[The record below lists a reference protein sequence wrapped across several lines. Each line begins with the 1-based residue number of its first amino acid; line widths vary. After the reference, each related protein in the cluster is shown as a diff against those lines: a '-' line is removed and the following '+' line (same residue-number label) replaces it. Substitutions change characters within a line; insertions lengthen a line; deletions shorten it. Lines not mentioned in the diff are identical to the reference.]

1 MSNYKMERSLKT
13 RHVSMIAIGGAIGTG
28 LFVATGGVISQAGPG
43 GAILAYAIIGVMLY
57 FLMNAV
63 GELSS
68 AYPLS
73 GAFSAFA
80 TRFIHPSFGF
90 VLGWLY
96 IAICILVAS
105 VDIVVTANVI
115 SFWEWSQF
123 LTPLEWSIAFFLLIF
138 LLNIFTVRAYGE
150 AEYWLSFIKVFMIIV
165 FVILGFLMIFGILG
179 GHTYGFENFTYKEA
193 PFVGGIS
200 GFVGVLL
207 IAGFSV
213 GGTEQVAI
221 TAGESEDP
229 AKSMPKAVKQVFWRI
244 LLFYIGSI
252 VVISAIIPYTD
263 PLLLNESGSV
273 LQSPFTIVFNRI
285 GISFAASVINA
296 VILTSLLSA
305 ANSMLYT
312 TSRLFYSL
320 AESGQAP
327 KILAKI
333 NKKTRAPLI
342 SVIVTCAVIL
352 GIVIFA
358 NYNDGAVFYILNL
371 LGALVLIIWFS
382 NIWAMFRVRKAIKLQ
397 DKNIDEILPYK
408 AKGYPYGQ
416 YIVVAI
422 LLFLFIG
429 SGAANIIDNNPMGLV
444 NHFLPYVVLFVIF
457 LVHKWVTK
465 SKLVDLSTVDLMQK
479 DG

>member
-138 LLNIFTVRAYGE
+138 SLNIFTVRAYGE

-229 AKSMPKAVKQVFWRI
+229 AKSMPKAVNQVFWRI

-397 DKNIDEILPYK
+397 DKNMDEILPYK

-429 SGAANIIDNNPMGLV
+429 SGATNIIDYNPTGLV
-444 NHFLPYVVLFVIF
+444 NHFLPYVVLLVIF

-465 SKLVDLSTVDLMQK
+465 SKLVDLNKVDLTQK

>member
-123 LTPLEWSIAFFLLIF
+123 LSPLEWSIAFFLLIF

-229 AKSMPKAVKQVFWRI
+229 AKSMPKAVNQVFWRI

-352 GIVIFA
+352 GVVIFA

-416 YIVVAI
+416 YIVIAI

-429 SGAANIIDNNPMGLV
+429 SGAANIIDYNPMGLV
-444 NHFLPYVVLFVIF
+444 NHFLPYIVLVVIF
-457 LVHKWVTK
+457 LVHKWMTK
-465 SKLVDLSTVDLMQK
+465 SKLVDLNKVDLTQK

>member
-1 MSNYKMERSLKT
+1 MERSLKT

-123 LTPLEWSIAFFLLIF
+123 LSPLEWSIAFFLLIF

-213 GGTEQVAI
+213 VGTEQVAI
-221 TAGESEDP
+221 TAVESECP
-229 AKSMPKAVKQVFWRI
+229 SESMPKAVNQVFLRI

-252 VVISAIIPYTD
+252 VVISAIIPYND
-263 PLLLNESGSV
+263 PLLLNQSGSV

-305 ANSMLYT
+305 ANSMLY
-312 TSRLFYSL
+312 
-320 AESGQAP
+320 
-327 KILAKI
+327 KIG
-333 NKKTRAPLI
+333 RA
-342 SVIVTCAVIL
+342 SC
-352 GIVIFA
+352 
-358 NYNDGAVFYILNL
+358 
-371 LGALVLIIWFS
+371 
-382 NIWAMFRVRKAIKLQ
+382 RV
-397 DKNIDEILPYK
+397 
-408 AKGYPYGQ
+408 G
-416 YIVVAI
+416 V
-422 LLFLFIG
+422 
-429 SGAANIIDNNPMGLV
+429 
-444 NHFLPYVVLFVIF
+444 
-457 LVHKWVTK
+457 
-465 SKLVDLSTVDLMQK
+465 
-479 DG
+479 

>member
-43 GAILAYAIIGVMLY
+43 GAVLAYAIIGVMLY

-138 LLNIFTVRAYGE
+138 SLNIFTVRAYGE

-229 AKSMPKAVKQVFWRI
+229 AKSMPKAVNQVFWRI

-429 SGAANIIDNNPMGLV
+429 SGATNIIDYNPTGLV
-444 NHFLPYVVLFVIF
+444 NHFLPYVVLLVIF

-465 SKLVDLSTVDLMQK
+465 SKLVDLNKVDLTQK

>member
-96 IAICILVAS
+96 IAICILVSS

-123 LTPLEWSIAFFLLIF
+123 LTPLEWSIAFFLFIF
-138 LLNIFTVRAYGE
+138 SLNIFTVRAYGE

-179 GHTYGFENFTYKEA
+179 GHTYGFENLTYKEA

-229 AKSMPKAVKQVFWRI
+229 AKSMPKAVNQVFWRI

-342 SVIVTCAVIL
+342 SIIVTCAVIL

-416 YIVVAI
+416 YIVIAI

-429 SGAANIIDNNPMGLV
+429 SGVANIIDYNPTGLV
-444 NHFLPYVVLFVIF
+444 NHFLPYVVLLVIF

-465 SKLVDLSTVDLMQK
+465 SKLVDLNKVDLTQK

>member
-123 LTPLEWSIAFFLLIF
+123 LSPLEWSIAFFLLIF

-221 TAGESEDP
+221 TAGESENP
-229 AKSMPKAVKQVFWRI
+229 AKSMPKAVNQVFWRI

-252 VVISAIIPYTD
+252 VVISAIIPYND
-263 PLLLNESGSV
+263 PLLLNQSGSV

-352 GIVIFA
+352 GVVIFA

-416 YIVVAI
+416 YIVIAI

-429 SGAANIIDNNPMGLV
+429 SGAANIIDYNPMGLV
-444 NHFLPYVVLFVIF
+444 NHFLPYIVLVVIF
-457 LVHKWVTK
+457 LVHKWMTK
-465 SKLVDLSTVDLMQK
+465 SKLVDLNKVDLTQK

>member
-138 LLNIFTVRAYGE
+138 SLNIFTVRAYGE

-229 AKSMPKAVKQVFWRI
+229 AKSMPKAVNQVFWRI

-320 AESGQAP
+320 AESGQAT

-333 NKKTRAPLI
+333 NKT
-342 SVIVTCAVIL
+342 
-352 GIVIFA
+352 
-358 NYNDGAVFYILNL
+358 
-371 LGALVLIIWFS
+371 II
-382 NIWAMFRVRKAIKLQ
+382 
-397 DKNIDEILPYK
+397 
-408 AKGYPYGQ
+408 
-416 YIVVAI
+416 
-422 LLFLFIG
+422 
-429 SGAANIIDNNPMGLV
+429 
-444 NHFLPYVVLFVIF
+444 
-457 LVHKWVTK
+457 
-465 SKLVDLSTVDLMQK
+465 
-479 DG
+479 

>member
-123 LTPLEWSIAFFLLIF
+123 LSPLEWSIAFFLLIF

-229 AKSMPKAVKQVFWRI
+229 AKSMPKAVNQVFWRI

-352 GIVIFA
+352 GVVIFA

-397 DKNIDEILPYK
+397 DKNMDEILPYK

-429 SGAANIIDNNPMGLV
+429 SGATNIIDYNPTGLV
-444 NHFLPYVVLFVIF
+444 NHFLPYVVLLVIF

-465 SKLVDLSTVDLMQK
+465 SKLVDLNKVDLTQK

>member
-333 NKKTRAPLI
+333 NKKTRAPFI

-382 NIWAMFRVRKAIKLQ
+382 NIWTMFRVRKAIKLQ

>member
-165 FVILGFLMIFGILG
+165 FVNLGFLMILGILG

-397 DKNIDEILPYK
+397 DKNIDEILLYK

>member
-342 SVIVTCAVIL
+342 SVIATCAVIL

>member
-1 MSNYKMERSLKT
+1 MERSLKT

-43 GAILAYAIIGVMLY
+43 GAILAYVIIGIMLY

-115 SFWEWSQF
+115 SFWEWSRF
-123 LTPLEWSIAFFLLIF
+123 LTPLEWSITFFILIF
-138 LLNIFTVRAYGE
+138 LLNMFTVRAYGE

-165 FVILGFLMIFGILG
+165 FVILGILMIFGILG
-179 GHTYGFENFTYKEA
+179 GHTYGIENFTYKEA

-229 AKSMPKAVKQVFWRI
+229 AKSMPKAVNQVFWRI

-252 VVISAIIPYTD
+252 IVISAILPYTD

-320 AESGQAP
+320 AENGQAP
-327 KILAKI
+327 KVLAKI
-333 NKKTRAPLI
+333 NKKTRAPLV
-342 SVIVTCAVIL
+342 SVIVTCVVIL
-352 GIVIFA
+352 GIVVFA
-358 NYNDGAVFYILNL
+358 NYKDSAVLYILNL

-397 DKNIDEILPYK
+397 GENIDEILPYK

-416 YIVVAI
+416 YVVIAI

-429 SGAANIIDNNPMGLV
+429 SGAVNIIDYNPRGIV
-444 NHFLPYVVLFVIF
+444 NHILPYGILIVVF
-457 LVHKWVTK
+457 LIHKWITK
-465 SKLVDLSTVDLMQK
+465 SKLVDLNTVDLSQK
-479 DG
+479 D

>member
-138 LLNIFTVRAYGE
+138 SLNIFTVRAYGE

-416 YIVVAI
+416 YIVIAI

-429 SGAANIIDNNPMGLV
+429 SGAANIIDYNPMGLV
-444 NHFLPYVVLFVIF
+444 NHFLPYIVLVVIF
-457 LVHKWVTK
+457 LVHKWMTK
-465 SKLVDLSTVDLMQK
+465 SKLVDLNKVDLTQK

>member
-138 LLNIFTVRAYGE
+138 SLNIFTVRAYGE

-229 AKSMPKAVKQVFWRI
+229 AKSMPKAVNQVFWRI

-429 SGAANIIDNNPMGLV
+429 SGATNIIDYNPTGLV
-444 NHFLPYVVLFVIF
+444 NHFLPYVVLLVIF

-465 SKLVDLSTVDLMQK
+465 SKLVDLNKVDLTQK

>member
-333 NKKTRAPLI
+333 NKKTRAPFI